1 MVQDG
6 DLEEALRKVLKQG
19 ADWQRVPVKGVEGAF
34 ILRAPGYRGRPPALM
49 VELNPL
55 GPDGVPKKRRGLILR
70 SVGELEEFRALIS
83 AERLVEVLK
92 AVEKVNPQREAG
104 EEFEV

>member
-1 MVQDG
+1 M
-6 DLEEALRKVLKQG
+6 EEALRKVLKQG
-19 ADWQRVPVKGVEGAF
+19 ADWQRVPIKGVEGAF
-34 ILRAPGYRGRPPALM
+34 ILRAPGYRGRPPTLM

-55 GPDGVPKKRRGLILR
+55 GPDGAPKKRRGLILR